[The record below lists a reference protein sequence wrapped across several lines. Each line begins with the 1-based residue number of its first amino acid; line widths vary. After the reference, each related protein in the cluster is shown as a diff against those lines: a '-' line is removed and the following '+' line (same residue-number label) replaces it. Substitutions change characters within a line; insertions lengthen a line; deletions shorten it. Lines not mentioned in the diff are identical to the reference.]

1 MFMVDGALCEID
13 LVELQYGG
21 AFCEIERAFSGYYL
35 VLPSTFPLS
44 FPNKIQAGKMHVFD
58 C

>member
-1 MFMVDGALCEID
+1 MVDGAFCEIG